1 MTTFVTRK
9 RLAVLSVAVVCI
21 LLGLLVFGPV
31 GNAASIT
38 SVFTSA
44 IPKSN
49 GSFFTA
55 VVQPADKI
63 SAEVKAD
70 IAGGKS
76 TSVVIFLAD
85 QADVTAAYD
94 IKDQD
99 ERGWFVYRTLNQHA
113 EETQAGL
120 RSFLLS
126 KRAAFQS
133 FWIANMI
140 VAVADKKL
148 VDELSYRPDVARI
161 DSNRPARWIEDPEIA
176 DPSDSPR
183 SPDTP
188 AAAEWGVT
196 RVNAPQVWGQG
207 FTGQGIVIGELD
219 TGVRW
224 THNALKPKYRGWD
237 GLFADHNYNWWDS
250 VHTGGGTCGP
260 NTVAPCDDNG
270 HGTHTAGTTVGDDGT
285 NQVGVA
291 PGAKWIG
298 CRNMNVGNGTP
309 ATYTECFQFMLAPT
323 DLAGNNPNPSLRPH
337 VLNNSWGCPA
347 SEGCTTRGELQT
359 IVSNLDASGIFV
371 AVSAG
376 NSGSGCS
383 TVSDPPAI
391 YDASFSVG
399 ATDINNNLA
408 SFSSRGPST
417 FYTPNLLKP
426 NISAPGVSVRSSTRT
441 SDTSFGSLSGTS
453 MAGPHVAGVVALL
466 WSARPSLVRNN
477 AATKALL
484 QNTANPGVNVALQTC
499 GGIASTQIPNNS
511 FGYGR
516 IDAFAAFTASG
527 GGTPTPTNTP
537 TATPTNTPTATP
549 TNTPTATPTNT
560 PTATPTNTPTAT
572 PTNTPTATPTATPVT
587 PAFSIN
593 NVTVIEPQVLTSS
606 MVFTITKTGDNGQ
619 LSSVLVTTSD
629 GTATAN
635 VDYVPISNQLISFP
649 NGTSTQQVTVTII
662 GDMMAEPDETLFVN
676 LHDPVNAVVS
686 VTPGVGTILNA
697 GQIPGLEGDVAPRP
711 SGDFMVNATDVTQV
725 RRFATLLDTPDPGEA
740 QRADAA
746 PRSTFGNGV
755 IDSGDVVQA
764 RRYATGLDPATPTG
778 GPNPQPILA
787 EGVSGILDSIY
798 AYFFGREIQ
807 VGAASSEGGSTLRIP
822 VQITPFGDEAAAKFT
837 LEYDASK
844 LANPRVDLGDLFASD
859 AVLTVND
866 GEKGRIIIL
875 VDSSAP
881 ANRSETAVTI
891 VNVTFDAVVRTQ
903 DNAAKPPDLKILDPS
918 ISDPIGS
925 LLAVSTR

>member
-70 IAGGKS
+70 IADGKS

-359 IVSNLDASGIFV
+359 IVNNLDASGIFV

-516 IDAFAAFTASG
+516 IDAFAAFNASG
-527 GGTPTPTNTP
+527 SGTPTPTNTPTATPTNTPTPTPTNTPTATPTSTPTATPTNTPTATPTNTPTPTPTNTP

-549 TNTPTATPTNT
+549 TITPSP
-560 PTATPTNTPTAT
+560 
-572 PTNTPTATPTATPVT
+572 T
-587 PAFSIN
+587 PA
-593 NVTVIEPQVLTSS
+593 
-606 MVFTITKTGDNGQ
+606 GW
-619 LSSVLVTTSD
+619 
-629 GTATAN
+629 
-635 VDYVPISNQLISFP
+635 
-649 NGTSTQQVTVTII
+649 
-662 GDMMAEPDETLFVN
+662 
-676 LHDPVNAVVS
+676 
-686 VTPGVGTILNA
+686 
-697 GQIPGLEGDVAPRP
+697 EGDVAPRP
-711 SGDFMVNATDVTQV
+711 LGDGAVNATDVTQT

-740 QRADAA
+740 QRADSA

-903 DNAAKPPDLKILDPS
+903 DEAAKPPDLKILDPS